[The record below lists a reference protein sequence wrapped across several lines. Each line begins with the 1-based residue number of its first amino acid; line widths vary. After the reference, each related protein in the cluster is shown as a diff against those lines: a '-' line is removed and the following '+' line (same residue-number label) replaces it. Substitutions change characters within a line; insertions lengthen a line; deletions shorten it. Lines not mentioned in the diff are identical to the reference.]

1 MKRFPILSL
10 LLVMLSSTLLS
21 SCLTQ
26 RTVKQG
32 GRTVSQDYVIKRP
45 IKDAL
50 DNSR

>member
-1 MKRFPILSL
+1 MKRFPILSF
-10 LLVMLSSTLLS
+10 LLVMLSSSLLS

-26 RTVKQG
+26 RTVTQG

>member
-1 MKRFPILSL
+1 MKTISTFSL
-10 LLVMLSSTLLS
+10 LLALVSSLLFS

-26 RTVKQG
+26 RTVTQG

>member
-10 LLVMLSSTLLS
+10 LLVVLSSSLLS

-26 RTVKQG
+26 RTVTQG
-32 GRTVSQDYVIKRP
+32 GRTVKQDYVIKRP
-45 IKDAL
+45 LKEVL